1 MSIDKLKKE
10 IREKEQEL
18 ERLKKEEQL
27 SNRKEIV
34 RELSEFSDEE
44 KIAIFNKLYKE
55 AIDDLIHLEDKGYSD
70 EDSAYYAYESLLEI
84 VAKDKKEYWNY
95 RNSLS
100 KY

>member
-34 RELSEFSDEE
+34 RETS
-44 KIAIFNKLYKE
+44 
-55 AIDDLIHLEDKGYSD
+55 
-70 EDSAYYAYESLLEI
+70 
-84 VAKDKKEYWNY
+84 
-95 RNSLS
+95 
-100 KY
+100 

>member
-55 AIDDLIHLEDKGYSD
+55 SIDDLIHLEDKGYSD
-70 EDSAYYAYESLLEI
+70 EDSAYYAYESG
-84 VAKDKKEYWNY
+84 
-95 RNSLS
+95 LS
-100 KY
+100 